1 MVPSPP
7 ATMSNPSRHSRA
19 ASSASSLLPVSTQSA
34 SKLPSSAR
42 NRPTSLLPP
51 PEDGLQI
58 TRALAF
64 EVSILL
70 VLHSSHVRMSLPR
83 TALEVWWEPLRSS
96 LLERVLRLDSEELDN
111 RQPYLAP
118 SFTVESY
125 HGLVPVAGDVTHLAS
140 THGRLDPLPGG
151 EVLQEGLPQSGDV
164 GQRERATEV
173 GALVP
178 PVGDE
183 DARDAVEV
191 CPGDLGDQARP
202 NHLPDELALELRVL
216 LAAPGQYTHHPRVS
230 PPDRLF
236 DGQPVHPT
244 LVDVRVEPLLLPQ
257 PRDAQ
262 PILPLATDFFHVR
275 IIPRNPKFTLP
286 NFLQTRVFRG
296 EDGHRLW
303 ETVNLLGWAASRRSL
318 VDSRGFLEQ
327 LKRAVI
333 GHPALVHPFL
343 ERFGEGDVSEEGVR
357 TFAIQYY
364 RHVRVSRLYLAALIS
379 NCGHDEKL
387 QLALAEILFDEY
399 GHLNPDETH
408 PALYRR
414 FLTALDITEEEWENP
429 PTIPEV
435 QLYISAHRELTRD
448 PDIRL
453 GLGAMGPASEWP
465 VPPIYVR
472 LTEGLKKAVE
482 LSDDALEIFTSHV
495 TMDVTHARIMMD
507 AAAPYAE
514 DEESQQKVREGA
526 MRSLDARSVMLDGLH
541 KAVYGETAP
550 LAGDASVRAAR
561 P

>member
-1 MVPSPP
+1 M
-7 ATMSNPSRHSRA
+7 
-19 ASSASSLLPVSTQSA
+19 
-34 SKLPSSAR
+34 
-42 NRPTSLLPP
+42 
-51 PEDGLQI
+51 
-58 TRALAF
+58 
-64 EVSILL
+64 
-70 VLHSSHVRMSLPR
+70 
-83 TALEVWWEPLRSS
+83 
-96 LLERVLRLDSEELDN
+96 
-111 RQPYLAP
+111 
-118 SFTVESY
+118 
-125 HGLVPVAGDVTHLAS
+125 
-140 THGRLDPLPGG
+140 
-151 EVLQEGLPQSGDV
+151 
-164 GQRERATEV
+164 
-173 GALVP
+173 
-178 PVGDE
+178 
-183 DARDAVEV
+183 
-191 CPGDLGDQARP
+191 
-202 NHLPDELALELRVL
+202 
-216 LAAPGQYTHHPRVS
+216 
-230 PPDRLF
+230 
-236 DGQPVHPT
+236 
-244 LVDVRVEPLLLPQ
+244 
-257 PRDAQ
+257 
-262 PILPLATDFFHVR
+262 
-275 IIPRNPKFTLP
+275 
-286 NFLQTRVFRG
+286 
-296 EDGHRLW
+296 
-303 ETVNLLGWAASRRSL
+303 
-318 VDSRGFLEQ
+318 DSRGFLEQ
-327 LKRAVI
+327 LKREVI

-414 FLTALDITEEEWENP
+414 FLTALDITEEEWEEP

-482 LSDDALEIFTSHV
+482 LSDEALEIFTSHV

-507 AAAPYAE
+507 AVAPYAE

-550 LAGDASVRAAR
+550 LAGDASVRAAG

>member
-1 MVPSPP
+1 M
-7 ATMSNPSRHSRA
+7 
-19 ASSASSLLPVSTQSA
+19 
-34 SKLPSSAR
+34 
-42 NRPTSLLPP
+42 
-51 PEDGLQI
+51 
-58 TRALAF
+58 
-64 EVSILL
+64 
-70 VLHSSHVRMSLPR
+70 
-83 TALEVWWEPLRSS
+83 
-96 LLERVLRLDSEELDN
+96 
-111 RQPYLAP
+111 
-118 SFTVESY
+118 
-125 HGLVPVAGDVTHLAS
+125 
-140 THGRLDPLPGG
+140 
-151 EVLQEGLPQSGDV
+151 
-164 GQRERATEV
+164 
-173 GALVP
+173 
-178 PVGDE
+178 
-183 DARDAVEV
+183 
-191 CPGDLGDQARP
+191 
-202 NHLPDELALELRVL
+202 
-216 LAAPGQYTHHPRVS
+216 
-230 PPDRLF
+230 
-236 DGQPVHPT
+236 
-244 LVDVRVEPLLLPQ
+244 
-257 PRDAQ
+257 
-262 PILPLATDFFHVR
+262 
-275 IIPRNPKFTLP
+275 
-286 NFLQTRVFRG
+286 
-296 EDGHRLW
+296 
-303 ETVNLLGWAASRRSL
+303 
-318 VDSRGFLEQ
+318 EQ
-327 LKRAVI
+327 LKREVI

-414 FLTALDITEEEWENP
+414 FLTALDITEEEWEDP

-482 LSDDALEIFTSHV
+482 LSDEALEIFTSHV

-514 DEESQQKVREGA
+514 DEESQQKVREGT

-550 LAGDASVRAAR
+550 LADDASVRATR